1 MRPKPFAELADVEL
15 AELRLLASDI
25 DDTLTRD
32 GKMLPEVVTI
42 LSKLHESGLLIW
54 LVTGRCAA
62 WGQALA
68 RYLEV
73 DGVIAENGGV
83 IIRAEKT
90 EVVAD
95 RSLIGP
101 GREKLAALFAEIRRR
116 LPAARET
123 DDNIGRLTDWA
134 FDAAPLSREEGEAAA
149 ALAAAAGFRCLASSI
164 HVHLFAGNHDKAA
177 TLARICAEA
186 EVHDHQQ
193 VMTMGDSANDE
204 SLFDTSRFPLSAA
217 VSNIEPYLDR
227 LAHRPAYLLPEPGAE
242 GALICLRRLLTVR
255 LRKV

>member
-25 DDTLTRD
+25 DDTLTRE
-32 GKMLPEVVTI
+32 GKILPEIVTV
-42 LSKLHESGLLIW
+42 LAKLHESGLLIW

-68 RYLEV
+68 YYLDV

-83 IIRAEKT
+83 IIRREHT

-95 RSLIGP
+95 RSLVGVN
-101 GREKLAALFAEIRRR
+101 RERLADLFIEIRRR

-134 FDAAPLSREEGEAAA
+134 FDAAPLSREQIEAAA
-149 ALAAAAGFRCLASSI
+149 AMAAAAGFRCLASSI

-177 TLARICAEA
+177 TLARVCEEA
-186 EVHDHQQ
+186 EVVDRVQ
-193 VMTMGDSANDE
+193 VLTMGDSANDE
-204 SLFDTSRFPLSAA
+204 SLFDASRFPLSVA
-217 VSNIEPYLDR
+217 VSNVEAYLDR
-227 LAHRPAYLLPEPGAE
+227 LAHRPAFLLPEPGAD
-242 GALICLRRLLTVR
+242 GALICLRRLLTAR